1 MNDNPAVNK
10 VFNEISSLY
19 KQYFEYAIKVRK
31 WLEIPDDLSH
41 REIGYG
47 MLKKVD
53 NRNMSFNTDGE
64 YLTWVLKESPFHLY
78 KSLSYMEYPDV
89 VGGAAKKGLFK
100 REVAFD
106 IDTHKTEKCTH
117 DDSWI
122 CEECLGEARNQVLI
136 LIEDFLFPDF
146 GLSEKDLKIVF
157 TGNRGYHIYLKP
169 ENPELLK
176 KIEKWGKNE
185 RRYFIE
191 YILGKNLNL
200 RNMGSR
206 WKNILIRE
214 FKKNKIATKKF
225 EKTSDWKT
233 EIDTRKDTTR
243 RTIYETIGKVKSR
256 LELDEKVMDD
266 DIRLL
271 RTIGSLH
278 GYTGLMVKE
287 ITYSSLKNNQFDPLN
302 HGVFSKFHKIMYKV
316 NIKQEIDPLTLKGDT
331 FDHKSTEIPASYLL
345 FLFGHGIDFEILE

>member
-1 MNDNPAVNK
+1 MIDNPAANK
-10 VFNEISSLY
+10 VFNEVSSLY

-31 WLEIPDDLSH
+31 WLEIPDDLPH

-53 NRNMSFNTDGE
+53 NRNMSFNTEGE
-64 YLTWVLKESPFHLY
+64 YLAWVLKESPFHLY
-78 KSLSYMEYPDV
+78 KSLSYMEYPDL

-122 CEECLGEARNQVLI
+122 CEECLGESRNQVLI

-169 ENPELLK
+169 EDHELLK
-176 KIEKWGKNE
+176 KIENWGKNE

-214 FKKNKIATKKF
+214 FNKNKIATKKF

-243 RTIYETIGKVKSR
+243 RAIYETIGKVKSR

-287 ITYSSLKNNQFDPLN
+287 ITYSSLKSNQFDPLN
-302 HGVFSKFHKIMYKV
+302 HGVFSKFHKIMYNV
-316 NIKQEIDPLTLKGDT
+316 NIKQQIDPITLKGDT
-331 FDHKSTEIPASYLL
+331 FDHNCTEIPASYLL
-345 FLFGHGIDFEILE
+345 FLFGHGIEFEILE